1 MRSVFLLFVVIGFF
15 LFIVAPSAYATS
27 YTIVGP
33 SGQLVRDQEYD
44 FTVNVNTD
52 GATMTTGTAQVTYQS
67 QYLQY
72 VSTTPGSFFGTVDA
86 TPGTGTVQLV
96 GTNTAAKSGSGSFAV
111 IRFKLIADSPG
122 STELCTVAEVPGTT
136 PTTVVPTTATMSCF
150 DTCTV
155 NGTAC
160 PSGMSCVDVNAGTGA
175 ASLYRCVLRPGSNC
189 GSSDQAC
196 WCGNPTATPAAIAAS
211 GITTGMIIGAS
222 AFVLISIGLLTLF
235 VL

>member
-1 MRSVFLLFVVIGFF
+1 MRFRFVVMALVAVLFF
-15 LFIVAPSAYATS
+15 SMVPVVQATS
-27 YTIVGP
+27 YTIVAPAGE
-33 SGQLVRDQEYD
+33 LVRDQEYD

-52 GATMTTGTAQVTYQS
+52 GASMTTGSAKVTYES

-72 VSTTPGSFFGTVDA
+72 ISTTPGDFFGTVDA
-86 TPGTGTVQLV
+86 TPGTSIVDLV

-122 STELCTVAEVPGTT
+122 STELCTVAEVPTTT
-136 PTTVVPTTATMSCF
+136 PTTVVPTTTTMSCF
-150 DTCTV
+150 DTCSV
-155 NGTAC
+155 SGTAC

-175 ASLYRCVLRPGSNC
+175 ASLYRCVLQTSSNC

>member
-1 MRSVFLLFVVIGFF
+1 MAIM
-15 LFIVAPSAYATS
+15 VALVLSLVPTVEATS

-33 SGQLVRDQEYD
+33 AGQLVRDQEYD

-52 GATMTTGTAQVTYQS
+52 GASITTGTAQVTYQS

-96 GTNTAAKSGSGSFAV
+96 GTNSAAKEGSGSFAV
-111 IRFKLIADSPG
+111 VRFKLIADSPG

-136 PTTVVPTTATMSCF
+136 PTVAPTTTTLGCF
-150 DTCTV
+150 STCSV

-175 ASLYRCVLRPGSNC
+175 ASLYRCVMRPGSNC